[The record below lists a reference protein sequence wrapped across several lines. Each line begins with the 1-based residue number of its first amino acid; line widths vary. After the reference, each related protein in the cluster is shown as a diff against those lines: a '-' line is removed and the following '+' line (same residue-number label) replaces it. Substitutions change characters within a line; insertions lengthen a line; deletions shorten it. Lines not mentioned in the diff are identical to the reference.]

1 MIKVIYIDGWN
12 VRSYI
17 EHIEKYLGC
26 QFDYVI
32 YNIVLFLS
40 LEKLMCDESVW
51 VKCGNR
57 IISDVCHILHKLQLT
72 RFFLRI

>member
-40 LEKLMCDESVW
+40 TIYIV
-51 VKCGNR
+51 VK
-57 IISDVCHILHKLQLT
+57 IINGISK
-72 RFFLRI
+72 